1 LYLHVMGPM
10 RHLIWTFNDKTCVCV
25 MQVWEFLGVNHWCV
39 APEINISPTLYYL
52 FLSVLGIELKAR
64 QVLYHLT
71 HDLSPFCF

>member
-1 LYLHVMGPM
+1 
-10 RHLIWTFNDKTCVCV
+10 